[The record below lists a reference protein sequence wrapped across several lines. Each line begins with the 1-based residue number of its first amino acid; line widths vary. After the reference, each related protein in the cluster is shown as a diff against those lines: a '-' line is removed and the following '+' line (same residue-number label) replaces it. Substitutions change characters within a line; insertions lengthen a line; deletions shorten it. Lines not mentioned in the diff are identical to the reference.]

1 MKCEDIK
8 KQLSDYVTGRLDT
21 DAGTRV
27 KSHLSGCS
35 ACRAEMQ
42 QLQTAWEALGRL
54 PEEEPSPAIRD
65 RFYAMLEKEKAGA
78 RAKDRVPWRQRLE
91 VALGLLWPQRPT
103 IQFALS
109 LVFLASGVIIGTFFQ
124 QHIHR
129 NGEMTM
135 LRQEVRDMRQI
146 ISVSLMSQSSSSE
159 RLRGVSFS
167 TQVERPTK
175 SLLSALLSTLNSD
188 PNVNVRLAAVDAM
201 ILFIDQPGMRDA
213 LVESLSKQTSPMVQI
228 AIIDLLVQIKERR
241 ALVALQK
248 LIQDQ
253 NIDQTVRLHAQ
264 ESIKELI

>member
-8 KQLSDYVTGRLDT
+8 TQLSDYVAGRLDPS
-21 DAGTRV
+21 AEKRV
-27 KSHLSGCS
+27 KNHLSGCR
-35 ACRAEMQ
+35 ACQAEMQ

-54 PEEEPSPAIRD
+54 PEEEPSPAMRN
-65 RFYAMLEKEKAGA
+65 RFYAMLENEKAEA
-78 RAKDRVPWRQRLE
+78 RSKHRIPWRQRLE
-91 VALGLLWPQRPT
+91 GAIGLLWPQRPT

-109 LVFLASGVIIGTFFQ
+109 LVFLAAGVVIGTFVQ
-124 QHIHR
+124 QRLHR

-135 LRQEVRDMRQI
+135 LRQEVRDMRQM
-146 ISVSLMSQSSSSE
+146 ISVSLMNQSSSSE

-167 TQVERPTK
+167 TQVEQPTET
-175 SLLSALLSTLNSD
+175 LLSTLLSTLNSD

-213 LVESLSKQTSPMVQI
+213 LVESLSKQTSPLVQI
-228 AIIDLLVQIKERR
+228 AIMDLLVQIKERS

-253 NIDQTVRLHAQ
+253 NIDQTVRLRAQ